1 MEGDF
6 LMHVQRNQL
15 VDTYSI
21 VARDPDTGEMGVAV
35 QSHWFSVGSVVSW
48 AQAGVGAIATQ
59 AFVNVSFGPRG
70 LELLRQGQNAS
81 QVVQALIESD
91 AVPQV
96 RQLALVDA
104 EGRVAAH
111 TGTKCVPEAGH
122 HVGDGYAVQANLM
135 LNDRVWPAM
144 AQAFETSTGPLPE
157 RLIKA
162 LKAAQK
168 EGGDIRGKQSA
179 ALLVVK
185 GQSTDQPWEDTLID
199 LRVEDHAQPVQEL
212 RRLLTLFRAYEHM
225 NAGDEAL
232 EKQDVKGALKSYGA
246 AQALFPDHLEM
257 KYWHAIALANL
268 GRLEEAL
275 PIFETVFA
283 RDDNW
288 RTLTQRLPAVDLL
301 EVSQPDLEKILAQ

>member
-1 MEGDF
+1 MQ
-6 LMHVQRNQL
+6 VQRNQL

-70 LELLRQGQNAS
+70 LELLRQGQSAS
-81 QVVQALIESD
+81 QVVEALIQSD
-91 AVPQV
+91 DVPDV
-96 RQLALVDA
+96 RQLAIIDA
-104 EGRVAAH
+104 EGSVAAH

-144 AQAFETSTGPLPE
+144 AQAFETGTGPLPE
-157 RLIKA
+157 RLVKA
-162 LKAAQK
+162 LEAAQK

-185 GQSTDQPWEDTLID
+185 GQFTDQPWEDILID

-232 EKQDVKGALKSYGA
+232 ERQDVKGALKSYGT

-288 RTLTQRLPAVDLL
+288 RILTQRLPAVDLL

>member
-1 MEGDF
+1 
-6 LMHVQRNQL
+6 
-15 VDTYSI
+15 
-21 VARDPDTGEMGVAV
+21 
-35 QSHWFSVGSVVSW
+35 
-48 AQAGVGAIATQ
+48 
-59 AFVNVSFGPRG
+59 
-70 LELLRQGQNAS
+70 
-81 QVVQALIESD
+81 
-91 AVPQV
+91 
-96 RQLALVDA
+96 
-104 EGRVAAH
+104 
-111 TGTKCVPEAGH
+111 
-122 HVGDGYAVQANLM
+122 
-135 LNDRVWPAM
+135 M

>member
-1 MEGDF
+1 
-6 LMHVQRNQL
+6 MHVQRNQL

-162 LKAAQK
+162 LKTAQK